1 MSWNKWQIQ
10 TELSEKK
17 ELKKMT
23 QNQAIILLIAD
34 VVDST
39 LEEIGDPHLTKD
51 IAWIVYRTTPPS
63 S

>member
-1 MSWNKWQIQ
+1 
-10 TELSEKK
+10 LSEKK
-17 ELKKMT
+17 ELKKIT
-23 QNQAIILLIAD
+23 QNQAIILLIAE